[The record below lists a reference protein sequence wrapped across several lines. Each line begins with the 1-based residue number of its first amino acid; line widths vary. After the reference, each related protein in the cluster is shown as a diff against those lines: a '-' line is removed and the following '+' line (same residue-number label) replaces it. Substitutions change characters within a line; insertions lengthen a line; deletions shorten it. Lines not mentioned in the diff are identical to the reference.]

1 KDKNANNFKKGGK
14 TSATIGPPRSRAIDP
29 REEMGNEASTPIP
42 YNVQVEWRKLVSGS
56 PAVPAGREGQ
66 VAASWE
72 NKLYIFGGGSSGGT
86 QRADVWT
93 FDLGIPQ
100 RC

>member
-1 KDKNANNFKKGGK
+1 
-14 TSATIGPPRSRAIDP
+14 
-29 REEMGNEASTPIP
+29 MGNEASTPIP

-93 FDLGIPQ
+93 FDLGNITTLLTCAFPH
-100 RC
+100 